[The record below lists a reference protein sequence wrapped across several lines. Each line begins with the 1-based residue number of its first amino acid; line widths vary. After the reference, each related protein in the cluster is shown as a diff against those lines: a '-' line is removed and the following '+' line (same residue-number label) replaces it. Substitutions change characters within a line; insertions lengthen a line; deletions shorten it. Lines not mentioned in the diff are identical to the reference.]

1 MRLSHWIIA
10 VLLSGL
16 GSGVEAASDKTT
28 TGTVLALDPAR
39 CTVTLDDKSAY
50 QFGAHCDLSKLKI
63 GEKMV
68 IIWRQ
73 SGDLRQAVQIFVS
86 G

>member
-1 MRLSHWIIA
+1 MRVSYLILVAILGTVA
-10 VLLSGL
+10 SGTD
-16 GSGVEAASDKTT
+16 AASDKTT
-28 TGTVLALDPAR
+28 TGAISALDPAR

-50 QFGAHCDLSKLKI
+50 QFGTRCDFSKLKV
-63 GEKMV
+63 GETIV

-73 SGDLRQAVQIFVS
+73 NGGSRQGVQVFVP